1 MSVSG
6 NIAVNYEKW
15 DYEKLTI
22 LPLAGTYNFGFID
35 ESLYTGNISYTS
47 VDSSDGYWMFSTS
60 GYQIGDQS
68 FEDTAIT
75 GIADTGTTLLMLPT
89 AIVDAYYAQ
98 ISGSS
103 YDSTNGG
110 YVFPC
115 DVTPPDFTLGIE
127 DGRIVIPGSYINY
140 SPLDS
145 TNTSCYGGI
154 QDDSDIG
161 FAIFGDVALKAAF
174 VVFEG
179 GSDPKLGWASKNL

>member
-1 MSVSG
+1 MS
-6 NIAVNYEKW
+6 
-15 DYEKLTI
+15 DI
-22 LPLAGTYNFGFID
+22 LPSRHNLCDCGILTTSSAGTYNFGFID
-35 ESLYTGNISYTS
+35 DSLYTGNISYTS
-47 VDSSDGYWMFSTS
+47 VDSSDGYWMMSTS
-60 GYQIGDQS
+60 GYQVGGQA
-68 FEDTAIT
+68 FESTAIT

-89 AIVDAYYAQ
+89 AVVEAYYAQ
-98 ISGSS
+98 IAGSS

-127 DGRIVIPGSYINY
+127 DGRIVIPGSYMNY

-145 TNTSCYGGI
+145 TNTSCFGGI

-179 GSDPKLGWASKNL
+179 GADPKIGWASKNL